1 MRIIPVIDIIRGV
14 VVHAVAGE
22 RDSYKP
28 VNGILTRDPSPLSVA
43 NAFLKLHLEELYI
56 ADLDAIRRI
65 GHNSMEVGKIVA
77 ETGMRVIIDA
87 GFRRMNDV
95 SGYVKMGVE
104 KIVLATETL
113 ESFGEISKII
123 DAYKTPVVASIDL
136 KPGGVIAE
144 SDTMRLGLK
153 ELIRKFEDGGVSEF
167 ILLSLDR
174 VGTQI
179 GPNVELLKLT
189 LQYTDLPVI
198 VGGGVRSTEDI
209 YLLRENGA
217 AGVLVATSLHTG
229 LITKQ
234 DIAQL
239 KLC

>member
-1 MRIIPVIDIIRGV
+1 MDITRGG

-28 VNGILTRDPSPLSVA
+28 IKGVLARDSSPLSVA
-43 NAFLKLHLEELYI
+43 SAFRKLRLEELYI

-65 GHNSMEVGKIVA
+65 GHNSMEVGQIVT
-77 ETGMRVIIDA
+77 ETGMRVIMDA

-95 SGYVKMGVE
+95 SGYVKKGVE

-123 DAYKTPVVASIDL
+123 DAYKTPVVASIDV
-136 KPGGVIAE
+136 KSRVVIAE
-144 SDTMRLGLK
+144 SDSMRLGLK

-174 VGTQI
+174 VGTQR
-179 GPNVELLKLT
+179 GPNLGLLKLT

-198 VGGGVRSTEDI
+198 VGGGVRSTEDV
-209 YLLRENGA
+209 YLLRDNGA
-217 AGVLVATSLHTG
+217 SGVLVATSLHAG

-239 KLC
+239 KSC